1 MQAGLNLYL
10 YGRASPINFVDPNG
24 TKDVDLKK
32 AVSEGVWAGITGA
45 LTGGAYTAYDA
56 VATGAGSETPTTLK
70 EKGGAVVRGKV
81 ASAVEGIK
89 DLGAAFEAAPVKT
102 SIDALVA
109 AYAAPQLALL
119 SVGKGGYTLAEE
131 SLIAPLDP
139 SQDKS
144 FLDALAAA
152 PVNLGVLSLDIV
164 TSGEVAGVA
173 GFTGKGPGTAAAAAE
188 AAGAAAPGWKR
199 VSEFLTTLGSS
210 GVGSLGGGDFAAA
223 AKKLFAS
230 QKASTTETAV
240 NATYVYRLVDE
251 LGDAVYHGITDD
263 PVRRLGE
270 HARNPSGPF
279 QGMQILAERLG
290 LSEAKL
296 LETSLN
302 QQAKAEGRTLW
313 NAAEV
318 SLKQL
323 VDPTAIPK
331 TQEPMRTLLNPKIY
345 GGTGGK

>member
-1 MQAGLNLYL
+1 LYL

-24 TKDVDLKK
+24 MEDVDLKK
-32 AVSEGVWAGITGA
+32 ATSEGIWGS
-45 LTGGAYTAYDA
+45 L
-56 VATGAGSETPTTLK
+56 ATGFSGGLYPVYDIVASAAGSDTPQTLK
-70 EKGGAVVRGKV
+70 EKGGGVVRAKA

-89 DLGAAFEAAPVKT
+89 SLGAAFEADPVKT

-109 AYAAPQLALL
+109 AYAAPQLGLL

-152 PVNLGVLSLDIV
+152 PVNLGILSLDIV
-164 TSGEVAGVA
+164 TSGEVAGVS
-173 GFTGKGPGTAAAAAE
+173 GFTGKAPRAAAAAAE
-188 AAGAAAPGWKR
+188 AAGAAAPGWQR

-210 GVGSLGGGDFAAA
+210 GIGSLGGGDFGAA

-230 QKASTTETAV
+230 QKATTAETAAS
-240 NATYVYRLVDE
+240 ATYVYRLVDE
-251 LGDAVYHGITDD
+251 LGDAVYHGVTDD

-279 QGMQILAERLG
+279 QGMQVLAQNLG

-331 TQEPMRTLLNPKIY
+331 TEQPMRTLLNPKIY
-345 GGTGGK
+345 GGKGGR